1 MKAEES
7 LPPAAAYALQEGQAL
22 TLGAGLSLLRDGEN
36 FVYLLFTQPFASL
49 TRDDKVSRNLCLGR
63 RALYGHA
70 TQAALADAFGLNA
83 RTVGRAKVRLQQRG
97 ESGFVPAR
105 PVRASITAAQAAA
118 AARHRGSRGAGPG
131 CGNVA
136 GRAESVPRGQATGRE
151 LLDAVALQQRGPPA
165 RQPVPA
171 AAGCQQR
178 GRVSA
183 QGCGAGRALTAPSRR
198 PRSLTQPESQ
208 RKLVTTLI
216 DRRNE
221 V

>member
-97 ESGFVPAR
+97 ESGFVRPRKPRRRHGIEDPEVLARAAEMLQAGQSLYRVAKQLGVNCSTLWRYSKEGRLPASQCPPR
-105 PVRASITAAQAAA
+105 RAASSAAGSARKAAA
-118 AARHRGSRGAGPG
+118 LVERLQLPADGLAAS
-131 CGNVA
+131 
-136 GRAESVPRGQATGRE
+136 
-151 LLDAVALQQRGPPA
+151 
-165 RQPVPA
+165 
-171 AAGCQQR
+171 
-178 GRVSA
+178 
-183 QGCGAGRALTAPSRR
+183 PSR
-198 PRSLTQPESQ
+198 SLSENS
-208 RKLVTTLI
+208 
-216 DRRNE
+216 
-221 V
+221 